1 MDKIPLNTTERIVK
15 KEAQGIVIIGIKL
28 AIARLFLGQSRYN
41 KYLYKQVKSISN
53 LSFDLYASQLVE
65 CIKLTRKT
73 SEKYRNTY
81 LETESV
87 VSRFPR
93 LKPYYRNI
101 SILVKRH
108 RQKCGL
114 IT

>member
-1 MDKIPLNTTERIVK
+1 VDKIPLNTTERIVK
-15 KEAQGIVIIGIKL
+15 REAHGIVIIGVKL
-28 AIARLFLGQSRYN
+28 AFARFFLCQEKYN
-41 KYLYKQVKSISN
+41 KYLYAQVKSISS

-87 VSRFPR
+87 VNRFPR

-101 SILVKRH
+101 MIMVKKH

-114 IT
+114 II